1 MHTRFTH
8 YMTLAIITLFM
19 TLSAPVTANNPSPFQ
34 IAVSPK
40 LKIETLKTSE
50 LSKVFSGRRSN
61 WNNSTP
67 VQLILLPTGSPEMRW
82 LCDQLKVPEHLL
94 RRFIFQRVYRAQLRK
109 PIEVST
115 ASEAIQVLANTPG
128 AIAPLRVNEAL
139 IQSLKASG
147 ASPELNLIKL
157 TP

>member
-1 MHTRFTH
+1 
-8 YMTLAIITLFM
+8 MTLVVITLF
-19 TLSAPVTANNPSPFQ
+19 TLLSAPVIANESAQFQ

-40 LKIETLKTSE
+40 LKIETIKASE

-67 VQLILLPTGSPEMRW
+67 VQLILLPTGSPEMQW

-115 ASEAIQVLANTPG
+115 VSEAIQVLANTPG
-128 AIAPLRVNEAL
+128 AIAPIRVNQEL
-139 IQSLKASG
+139 IQSLKASE
-147 ASPELNLIKL
+147 ASPKLNLIKL